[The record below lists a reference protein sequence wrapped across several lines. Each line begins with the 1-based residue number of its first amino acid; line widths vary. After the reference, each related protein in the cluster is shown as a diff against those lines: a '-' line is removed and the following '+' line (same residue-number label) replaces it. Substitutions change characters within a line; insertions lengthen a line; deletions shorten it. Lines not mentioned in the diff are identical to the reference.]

1 MCMCMHN
8 LPVVDEEGSLSG
20 GPFLHCG
27 VECQCSLFTSTITLN
42 YSMYIHVAYSSSLF
56 SVLLMILHSR
66 TSEGTHTAL
75 PFPHPSIGLLLVL
88 VEHHLRHS
96 G

>member
-42 YSMYIHVAYSSSLF
+42 YSTYIYV
-56 SVLLMILHSR
+56 
-66 TSEGTHTAL
+66 
-75 PFPHPSIGLLLVL
+75 
-88 VEHHLRHS
+88 
-96 G
+96 